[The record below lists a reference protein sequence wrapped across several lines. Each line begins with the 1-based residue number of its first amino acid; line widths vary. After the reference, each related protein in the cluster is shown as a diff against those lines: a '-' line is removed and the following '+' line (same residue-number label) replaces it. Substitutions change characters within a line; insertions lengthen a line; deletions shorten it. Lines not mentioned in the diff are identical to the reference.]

1 MKVDETSV
9 QVVSEL
15 PKEVEVVET
24 VQSESA
30 VSKPVVEEVKEKT
43 VTPTTKASNVV

>member
-1 MKVDETSV
+1 MKLVV
-9 QVVSEL
+9 QAVSEL

-30 VSKPVVEEVKEKT
+30 VSKPVVEEVVERVKVNLWPQRQKLQM
-43 VTPTTKASNVV
+43 S